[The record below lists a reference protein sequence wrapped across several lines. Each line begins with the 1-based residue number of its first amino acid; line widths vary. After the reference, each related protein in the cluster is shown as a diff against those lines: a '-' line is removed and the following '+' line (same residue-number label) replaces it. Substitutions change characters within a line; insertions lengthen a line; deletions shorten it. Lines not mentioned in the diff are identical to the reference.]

1 MSGTR
6 PDSHGRLAAAMKRFE
21 VWLTRLDPAEGSE
34 MRKTRP
40 AVIVSPDEMND
51 RLHTV
56 IVAPLTSGGFAAPFR
71 VSCEFAGVHGQI
83 ALDHVRSLAKNRCLR
98 RLDRL
103 DSKVCAQLVLQL
115 QEMFRI

>member
-1 MSGTR
+1 
-6 PDSHGRLAAAMKRFE
+6 MKRFE

-56 IVAPLTSGGFAAPFR
+56 LVAPLTSGGFSAPFR
-71 VSCEFAGVHGQI
+71 VSCRFAGVNGQI
-83 ALDHVRSLAKNRCLR
+83 ALDHLRSLAKSRCLR

-103 DSKVCAQLVLQL
+103 EAGVCAELLKQL
-115 QEMFRI
+115 QEIFRF